1 MTDVDD
7 SELVSVA
14 GTRVLGSVPIQTRD
28 DASFPIRLKRAC
40 VVGSKI
46 HAAGSIVEMPVQ
58 AAKAAVLSG
67 AGEPHVAFGRALSWL
82 AQRAASLALPKPAPP
97 SPPFGDYYRLES
109 GSLFCGSRTFT
120 PDDGPFQLPHS
131 YSVDPSVGDRLVRAV
146 AAGDSGPRGARILGK
161 KK

>member
-67 AGEPHVAFGRALSWL
+67 AGEPHVAFGRCF
-82 AQRAASLALPKPAPP
+82 R
-97 SPPFGDYYRLES
+97 
-109 GSLFCGSRTFT
+109 GSLKG
-120 PDDGPFQLPHS
+120 
-131 YSVDPSVGDRLVRAV
+131 RLHRRCRSLLRHLRLSAIITGWSQGVSFAV
-146 AAGDSGPRGARILGK
+146 AARLLPTMVRSSSPTVIRLTLPSVTGWSGQSRRAIRDLAGLAS
-161 KK
+161 